1 LFFTEHRSLNTEHCK
16 QAREDYLFCLDR
28 ELDQGKTEEQASQSC
43 RASFRTF
50 QSACPAS
57 WVGHFIR
64 KHSFER
70 YKRVLAQQGV
80 NIADDN
86 ALGGGKKD

>member
-1 LFFTEHRSLNTEHCK
+1 MVLSSTDFRYNAFLF
-16 QAREDYLFCLDR
+16 
-28 ELDQGKTEEQASQSC
+28 QASQSC
-43 RASFRTF
+43 CASFRAF